1 MNITQDKNKLL
12 TRTSKNQINK
22 ILEENPKWKILDIGC
37 GYRAHDK
44 ASTIADIQDFSNYYK
59 DKKFVQIKEKKLPFK
74 DNEFDFVIASHVIEH
89 IIDFEF
95 FIREIE
101 RISSKGYIELPT
113 RLADNLVFENKTDHI
128 WWFLFDDLKNEL
140 VATRKKQILDPFITV
155 SMSKTLEEI
164 YRDSFV
170 IELYWEKKIEYQI
183 SEQDLYEKFEKISFL
198 KIVKKYLSKRF
209 RSFTK

>member
-1 MNITQDKNKLL
+1 M
-12 TRTSKNQINK
+12 
-22 ILEENPKWKILDIGC
+22 EENPEWKILDIGC

-59 DKKFVQIKEKKLPFK
+59 DKKFVQIKEKKLPFD

-89 IIDFEF
+89 IKDFQF
-95 FIREIE
+95 FIKEIE

-113 RLADNLVFENKTDHI
+113 RLADNLVFENKTDHV
-128 WWFLFDDLKNEL
+128 WWFLFDDLKNQL
-140 VATRKKQILDPFITV
+140 VATKKKQIVDPFITV